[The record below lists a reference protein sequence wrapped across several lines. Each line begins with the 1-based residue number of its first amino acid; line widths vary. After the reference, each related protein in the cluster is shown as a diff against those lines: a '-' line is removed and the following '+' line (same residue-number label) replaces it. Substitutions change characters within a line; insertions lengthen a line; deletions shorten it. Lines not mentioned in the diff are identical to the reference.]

1 MSQVANI
8 GTEFLGGF
16 TSGLKLQAMM
26 EELKKQKLET
36 AEYQAD
42 AGYRELIK
50 GLNAEKVKSSLVT
63 EGLNQR
69 ILQETLASLPEER
82 KMKTAESGARIT
94 QSEAATRSSDAS
106 TKYTT
111 ALAGTI
117 PSQIKASEAQVGDQQ
132 ALAATRYS
140 ALARET
146 GSGAAYLKLTPQDEA
161 ALVDQFVQGLGGDK
175 SQQEKQKLTFGPQL
189 LGALKEKQAELTS
202 LKEQNA
208 VARNQR
214 RTQTAQQV
222 AELAIRTSNP
232 MKTLEEVGPH
242 MVDDPE
248 TLGIAKAMINN
259 QLQSKDA
266 QKAEV
271 AADRPRTSA
280 EERALQPYDTQIQSI
295 NSEIRDLQNKQA
307 EGIKKTGSTMIGRMA
322 GYGQDVKTS
331 IKNLTVERDA
341 LIKERDDLNSSL
353 RGGGKKP
360 TAKPTGKVDLKTPK
374 GDDEVVDFVSQ
385 EQVDNLPSGTRVRL
399 PDGRITRKK

>member
-1 MSQVANI
+1 MSQLP
-8 GTEFLGGF
+8 TDEFLGGLS
-16 TSGLKLQAMM
+16 SGLKLQSML
-26 EELKKQKLET
+26 EELRMAKLQRADYQVSEGHR
-36 AEYQAD
+36 AFMRKSQEEQAAGANRLAGFQAD
-42 AGYRELIK
+42 
-50 GLNAEKVKSSLVT
+50 
-63 EGLNQR
+63 
-69 ILQETLASLPEER
+69 ILQQELAALPEQQ
-82 KMKTAESGARIT
+82 KMKVAESGANIA

-117 PSQIKASEAQVGDQQ
+117 PSQIKASEAQAGDQQ

-161 ALVDQFVQGLGGDK
+161 NLVDQFVQGLGGDK
-175 SQQEKQKLTFGPQL
+175 SQQEKQKMTFGPQL
-189 LGALKEKQAELTS
+189 LGALKEKQAELAS

-307 EGIKKTGSTMIGRMA
+307 EGVKKTGSTMLGRA
-322 GYGQDVKTS
+322 VGYGQDVKTS
-331 IKNLTVERDA
+331 IKNLTAERDA

-385 EQVDNLPSGTRVRL
+385 EQVDNLPPGTRVRL
-399 PDGRITRKK
+399 PDGRIARKK